1 MKTVACGSVSN
12 QLKNKERT
20 GMMKRMIEH
29 MNARRYMRKILE
41 SELKDKE
48 KVDEIMKRIS
58 KYSDEEIERVADAI
72 DRFGY
77 AAICSC
83 VH

>member
-1 MKTVACGSVSN
+1 
-12 QLKNKERT
+12 
-20 GMMKRMIEH
+20 MMKRMIEH

-58 KYSDEEIERVADAI
+58 KYSAEEIERVADAI

-77 AAICSC
+77 AAICLSC
-83 VH
+83 IY

>member
-1 MKTVACGSVSN
+1 
-12 QLKNKERT
+12 
-20 GMMKRMIEH
+20 MMKRMIEH

-83 VH
+83 IY